1 MCGYCIESGFIELAA
16 FSIYGDPAES
26 LQFDSLFT
34 VPYLQETDNVIE
46 GIEYVKKSDSYFQT
60 IICRFYEQSIINGFD
75 LGLSN
80 AIIST
85 FSNDAIAAFLDKMS
99 KNSNDELWAKLG
111 KIGAYSNANDWN
123 ELIAEKDNLLM
134 YSANM
139 LHLYKNWWLHGKNK
153 EKAESAETRL
163 RKTGIFDPIDNTT
176 KHDFEKFSDIF
187 PFVYFS
193 LMFLQKYAPHSE
205 LIRQIALTEPHDV
218 PFFTGEDLWLRRAAF
233 THCAREYG
241 INFLIERLAEM
252 SYELICYIL
261 LKVDF
266 PLSDLHQLNDS
277 LSTRPRFRSAFID
290 LNFTLSLIDLVMKQ
304 KKPYRL
310 QVR

>member
-16 FSIYGDPAES
+16 FSIYGDPAQS

-163 RKTGIFDPIDNTT
+163 RKTGIFDPID
-176 KHDFEKFSDIF
+176 IVF
-187 PFVYFS
+187 PIKIY
-193 LMFLQKYAPHSE
+193 
-205 LIRQIALTEPHDV
+205 
-218 PFFTGEDLWLRRAAF
+218 
-233 THCAREYG
+233 
-241 INFLIERLAEM
+241 
-252 SYELICYIL
+252 
-261 LKVDF
+261 
-266 PLSDLHQLNDS
+266 
-277 LSTRPRFRSAFID
+277 
-290 LNFTLSLIDLVMKQ
+290 TLE
-304 KKPYRL
+304 
-310 QVR
+310 

>member
-1 MCGYCIESGFIELAA
+1 MC
-16 FSIYGDPAES
+16 
-26 LQFDSLFT
+26 
-34 VPYLQETDNVIE
+34 
-46 GIEYVKKSDSYFQT
+46 
-60 IICRFYEQSIINGFD
+60 
-75 LGLSN
+75 
-80 AIIST
+80 ST
-85 FSNDAIAAFLDKMS
+85 
-99 KNSNDELWAKLG
+99 
-111 KIGAYSNANDWN
+111 
-123 ELIAEKDNLLM
+123 
-134 YSANM
+134 NM
-139 LHLYKNWWLHGKNK
+139 LHFYKNWWLLGKNK

-163 RKTGIFDPIDNTT
+163 RETGIFDPIDNTT

-218 PFFTGEDLWLRRAAF
+218 PLFTGEDLWLRRAAF

-241 INFLIERLAEM
+241 INFLMERLAEI

-277 LSTRPRFRSAFID
+277 LSTRPRFHSAFID